1 MNGGRDRA
9 RILPCPDAH
18 GRTTVLLTDGDGP
31 VSRLA
36 DRMEAAQLALGVRLL
51 GRARETLGEQ
61 RTSTRELRLLTN
73 QLADALADALI
84 IADYRGARLCQSD
97 PGPVDGT
104 SPALRAYGM
113 LTLPGRN
120 LASARTARHYVRDT
134 CQSWSLPTTTTDDLV
149 AVTGELAANALE
161 HTDSRTVTITC
172 ALTAETATVGVT
184 DDGRS
189 GGTPVMSA
197 STGGSEAECEGG
209 RGLLI
214 TDVLATR
221 WGTLRT
227 GEGLTVWA
235 EVAVEAGAET
245 PVDSGGSKS

>member
-1 MNGGRDRA
+1 MF
-9 RILPCPDAH
+9 
-18 GRTTVLLTDGDGP
+18 LTDGTGP

-36 DRMEAAQLALGVRLL
+36 DRMEAVQLGLGERLL

-61 RTSTRELRLLTN
+61 RMSTRELGLLTH
-73 QLADALADALI
+73 QLADALADALR
-84 IADYRGARLCQSD
+84 IADYRGARLRQSD
-97 PGPVDGT
+97 PCPVDGT

-120 LASARTARHYVRDT
+120 FASARTARHYVRDT

-161 HTDSRTVTITC
+161 HTDSRTVTVTC
-172 ALTAETATVGVT
+172 ALTADTATVGVT

-189 GGTPVMSA
+189 GGTPVISA
-197 STGGSEAECEGG
+197 STGWSEGDCEGG

-214 TDVLATR
+214 TDALATR

-245 PVDSGGSKS
+245 PVDTGGSKS